1 MKPITDTPNRAE
13 QVYVSIRD
21 SICEGTLKAGTHL
34 VQESLAARLGVSRQ
48 PIQQAMVLLKND
60 GLVLERG
67 SRGLY
72 VAPVDAEATVHRYQI
87 RLGLDQLAAR
97 LCAERAARDPGFAA
111 GFVADG
117 ARLIEAGDGAVAGGS
132 YRAAVAQ
139 DVEFHSFLYER
150 SGNPM
155 IAITAEPLW
164 HYLRRV
170 MITVLSYA
178 ERGPLVWDQHRS
190 ILDALSRGDA
200 GRGVALVTDHISGAE
215 RAILGAVGDQFAQ
228 TGAAQP
234 QLADPAPTP
243 TRRRQRA
250 S

>member
-1 MKPITDTPNRAE
+1 MKPITSSPNRAE

-34 VQESLAARLGVSRQ
+34 VQENLAARLGVSRQ
-48 PIQQAMVLLKND
+48 PVQQALVLLKND

-72 VAPVDAEATVHRYQI
+72 VAPLDALATVHRYQI

-97 LCAERAARDPGFAA
+97 LCAERAAASPAFAA
-111 GFVADG
+111 DF
-117 ARLIEAGDGAVAGGS
+117 RAGGRRILERGDQAAAEGR
-132 YRAAVAQ
+132 YREAVGF
-139 DVEFHSFLYER
+139 DVEFHFFLYAM

-155 IAITAEPLW
+155 IATTSEPLW

-178 ERGPLVWDQHRS
+178 GRGPLVWQQHHEVLEL
-190 ILDALSRGDA
+190 IAAGDA
-200 GRGVALVTDHISGAE
+200 DRAVEMVTEHIKGAE
-215 RAILGAVGDQFAQ
+215 TAVLGAIE
-228 TGAAQP
+228 TLP
-234 QLADPAPTP
+234 NPIEP
-243 TRRRQRA
+243 
-250 S
+250 

>member
-1 MKPITDTPNRAE
+1 MKPITSTPNRAE

-34 VQESLAARLGVSRQ
+34 VQENLAARLGVSRQ
-48 PIQQAMVLLKND
+48 PVQQALVLLKND

-72 VAPVDAEATVHRYQI
+72 VAPLDAIAAVHRYQI

-97 LCAERAARDPGFAA
+97 LCAEKCAASPAFKAEVLAAGGELLERGDRAAAEDR
-111 GFVADG
+111 
-117 ARLIEAGDGAVAGGS
+117 
-132 YRAAVAQ
+132 YRAAVGH
-139 DVEFHSFLYER
+139 DVEFHFFLYEM

-155 IAITAEPLW
+155 IAATSDPLW

-178 ERGPLVWDQHRS
+178 ERGPLVWQQHRE
-190 ILDALSRGDA
+190 ILDTIAA
-200 GRGVALVTDHISGAE
+200 GNAEHAVRLVTDHIKGAE
-215 RAILGAVGDQFAQ
+215 GALLGAIS
-228 TGAAQP
+228 
-234 QLADPAPTP
+234 PAPEP
-243 TRRRQRA
+243 PEA
-250 S
+250 

>member
-1 MKPITDTPNRAE
+1 MKAISTSPKRAQ

-21 SICEGTLKAGTHL
+21 GICEGTLKAGTHL

-48 PIQQAMVLLKND
+48 PVQQAMVLLKND

-72 VAPVDAEATVHRYQI
+72 VAPFDAVATVHRYQI

-97 LCAERAARDPGFAA
+97 LCSENAAGSPGFAA
-111 GFVADG
+111 SLLSDG
-117 ARLIEAGDGAVAGGS
+117 ARLLDRGNKAVAEGDH
-132 YRAAVAQ
+132 REAVAH

-155 IAITAEPLW
+155 IATVGEPLW
-164 HYLRRV
+164 HYMRRV

-178 ERGPLVWDQHRS
+178 ERGPIVWQEHRE
-190 ILDALSRGDA
+190 ILETLARGETKH
-200 GRGVALVTDHISGAE
+200 GVELVTEHIKGAE
-215 RAILGAVGDQFAQ
+215 NAILGAMRSVP
-228 TGAAQP
+228 TGFE
-234 QLADPAPTP
+234 D
-243 TRRRQRA
+243 
-250 S
+250 

>member
-1 MKPITDTPNRAE
+1 MKPISNTPKRAD

-34 VQESLAARLGVSRQ
+34 VQENLAARLGVSRQ

-72 VAPVDAEATVHRYQI
+72 VAPLDILATVHRYQI

-97 LCAERAARDPGFAA
+97 LCAERAAASPGYAA
-111 GFVADG
+111 DLLASGGRIIDHGNQAVADG
-117 ARLIEAGDGAVAGGS
+117 QYREAVGS
-132 YRAAVAQ
+132 
-139 DVEFHSFLYER
+139 DIEFHFFLYER

-155 IAITAEPLW
+155 IAMTSDPLW

-178 ERGPLVWDQHRS
+178 ERGPLVWNQHRQ
-190 ILDALSRGDA
+190 ILDAIGAGDTERA
-200 GRGVALVTDHISGAE
+200 VVLVTEHISGAE
-215 RAILGAVGDQFAQ
+215 AAILGAMSDKMDGAA
-228 TGAAQP
+228 TGAMP
-234 QLADPAPTP
+234 DRIDGVRPDGFHG
-243 TRRRQRA
+243 
-250 S
+250 